1 MLRSLSCLALIVLVA
16 SVCATPASA
25 QCAGFSQVFGH
36 QIGGTLVRCA
46 DNGQVSGFVFAIGA
60 TATINSSTVLA
71 PPQTAD
77 FICEADGEPSQG
89 FGTCVGGACVG
100 GARVGRARVDDAR
113 VGRPRIDRA
122 RVALARI
129 RLESGEAR
137 VDPVHAAALAATD
150 EPGHRRREEDQ
161 HQPTPE
167 HRHRTRPQHAAC
179 RAHAR
184 RE

>member
-89 FGTCVGGACVG
+89 FGTCVGGAGVRG
-100 GARVGRARVDDAR
+100 DGIIA
-113 VGRPRIDRA
+113 IDGNWSNIGP
-122 RVALARI
+122 LPTGP
-129 RLESGEAR
+129 SGC
-137 VDPVHAAALAATD
+137 PVLVQAN
-150 EPGHRRREEDQ
+150 
-161 HQPTPE
+161 
-167 HRHRTRPQHAAC
+167 
-179 RAHAR
+179 
-184 RE
+184 